1 MALSIG
7 SIDRRW
13 LVPLKSIDTQASND
27 MAKSP
32 ISPILILDDERRWR
46 GELREVLTD
55 AGFDCMAVSEGE
67 VAVETVRGDL
77 GRKIK
82 LVLADELLLQPDI
95 PNGERQHYQGS
106 DARKHIHA
114 NRPDIQFIVISDLP
128 RLASL
133 EHQDPE
139 QAAIAA
145 LAQRDELSDG
155 ANVIA
160 MFDKIGLANPKT
172 AQARYKKLIEK
183 IRPVLGETK
192 ANVKPAL
199 FIGLGIDRSKYEEL
213 ATAAGIKNGN
223 DFRLYRLCEKYG
235 SDRSRYVDEFLRKQ
249 AFEKGIKPFLEVLA
263 QEGAG
268 AKQPERKLDFGLV
281 QYIRTFIRKPNSAK
295 LLPASMKVGS
305 SEFRVF
311 FMLAY
316 RAEKGDTP
324 LIREQDYVFEDRKGQ
339 VTDLGTGIS
348 EYSLNQSTGNAYDAI
363 DDSEDLDRDDFSGD
377 RHELAQRQVAEDTAY
392 EIDKSSGRRR
402 QKAKISKPQSKL
414 KLPVKR
420 ARDYL
425 KKENLGTL
433 DLHNEA
439 HGDAEKLSVNYVATF
454 STGIILY
461 PVDPIAIPEIDLQDS
476 TKTRLHN

>member
-1 MALSIG
+1 MTKPSI
-7 SIDRRW
+7 
-13 LVPLKSIDTQASND
+13 P
-27 MAKSP
+27 
-32 ISPILILDDERRWR
+32 PILILDDERRWR
-46 GELREVLTD
+46 GELSLVLTE
-55 AGFDCMAVSEGE
+55 AGFDCTAVADGE

-82 LVLADELLLQPDI
+82 LVLADELLLEPDV

-106 DARKHIHA
+106 GVRKRIHA
-114 NRPDIQFIVISDLP
+114 IRPDIQFIVISDLP
-128 RLASL
+128 RIKDR
-133 EHQDPE
+133 ECRDRE
-139 QAAIAA
+139 EGRAAFT
-145 LAQRDELSDG
+145 AQRDELTD
-155 ANVIA
+155 APNVIA
-160 MFDKIGLANPKT
+160 MFDKMNLENPET
-172 AQARYKKLIEK
+172 SQARYEVLKKK
-183 IRPVLGETK
+183 IRSVLGETK
-192 ANVKPAL
+192 ANLKPAL
-199 FIGLGIDRSKYEEL
+199 FIGLGIDRSQYENL
-213 ATAAGIKNGN
+213 AKVAGIKNGD
-223 DFRLYRLCEKYG
+223 DFRLHKLCEKYG
-235 SDRSRYVDEFLRKQ
+235 SDRSRYVDEFLRKN

-324 LIREQDYVFEDRKGQ
+324 LIRERDYVFEDRKGQ
-339 VTDLGTGIS
+339 VTDLGMGIS
-348 EYSLNQSTGNAYDAI
+348 EYSLSQSIGNAYDAI
-363 DDSEDLDRDDFSGD
+363 DDAEDFDRDDFSFD

-392 EIDKSSGRRR
+392 EIDKSSGRRK
-402 QKAKISKPQSKL
+402 QKAEISKPQSKL

-425 KKENLGTL
+425 NKENLGTL
-433 DLHNEA
+433 ELHNEA
-439 HGDAEKLSVNYVATF
+439 HGDADKLSVHYVATF

-461 PVDPIAIPEIDLQDS
+461 PVDPVAIPAIAPKDS
-476 TKTRLHN
+476 TKTRLRK

>member
-1 MALSIG
+1 MAI
-7 SIDRRW
+7 
-13 LVPLKSIDTQASND
+13 
-27 MAKSP
+27 
-32 ISPILILDDERRWR
+32 
-46 GELREVLTD
+46 
-55 AGFDCMAVSEGE
+55 SEGE
-67 VAVETVRGDL
+67 VAVEKVRGDL

-82 LVLADELLLQPDI
+82 LVLADELLLAPDV

-106 DARKHIHA
+106 DVRKRIHA
-114 NRPDIQFIVISDLP
+114 IRPDIQFIVISDLP

-172 AQARYKKLIEK
+172 SHDRYKVLIKK
-183 IRPVLGETK
+183 IRSVLGETK
-192 ANVKPAL
+192 ANIKPAL
-199 FIGLGIDRSKYEEL
+199 FIGLGIDRPYYEEL
-213 ATAAGIKNGN
+213 AKAAGIKNGD
-223 DFRLYRLCEKYG
+223 DFRLYKLFEKYG
-235 SDRSRYVDEFLRKQ
+235 GDRKKDVEEFLRKQ
-249 AFEKGIKPFLEVLA
+249 AFEKGIKPFLELLA

-268 AKQPERKLDFGLV
+268 AKKPERKLDFGSV
-281 QYIRTFIRKPNSAK
+281 KCIRTFIRKPNLAK
-295 LLPASMKVGS
+295 IQESSMKVGS

-339 VTDLGTGIS
+339 VTDLGMGIS
-348 EYSLNQSTGNAYDAI
+348 QYSLNQSTGNAYDAI
-363 DDSEDLDRDDFSGD
+363 DDGEDLDRDDFSGD

-392 EIDKSSGRRR
+392 EFDKSSGRRR
-402 QKAKISKPQSKL
+402 QKAEISKPQSKL
-414 KLPVKR
+414 KLPIKR

-461 PVDPIAIPEIDLQDS
+461 PVDPVAIPAIASKDS

>member
-1 MALSIG
+1 MAQPS
-7 SIDRRW
+7 
-13 LVPLKSIDTQASND
+13 VP
-27 MAKSP
+27 
-32 ISPILILDDERRWR
+32 PILILDDERRWR

-55 AGFDCMAVSEGE
+55 AGFDCMAVSEGK

-77 GRKIK
+77 SHKIK
-82 LVLADELLLQPDI
+82 LVLADELLLEPDVA
-95 PNGERQHYQGS
+95 NGERQHYQGS
-106 DARKHIHA
+106 DVRKRIHVM
-114 NRPDIQFIVISDLP
+114 RPDIQFIVISDLP

-145 LAQRDELSDG
+145 LAQKDRLSDG
-155 ANVIA
+155 ANVIT
-160 MFDKIGLANPKT
+160 MFDKISLANPKT
-172 AQARYKKLIEK
+172 AHDRYKVLIKK
-183 IRPVLGETK
+183 IRSVLGETK
-192 ANVKPAL
+192 ANIKPAL

-213 ATAAGIKNGN
+213 ATAAGIKNG
-223 DFRLYRLCEKYG
+223 DEFRLYKLCEKYG
-235 SDRSRYVDEFLRKQ
+235 GDRSRYVDEFLRKN
-249 AFEKGIKPFLEVLA
+249 AFEKGIKSFLEVLA

-295 LLPASMKVGS
+295 LMPASMKVGS

-316 RAEKGDTP
+316 RAEKGETP

-339 VTDLGTGIS
+339 VTDLGMGIS
-348 EYSLNQSTGNAYDAI
+348 QYSLSQSTGDAYDAI
-363 DDSEDLDRDDFSGD
+363 DDGEDLDRDDFFGD
-377 RHELAQRQVAEDTAY
+377 RYELAQRQVAEDTAY
-392 EIDKSSGRRR
+392 EFDKSNGRRK
-402 QKAKISKPQSKL
+402 QKAEISKPQSKL

-425 KKENLGTL
+425 NKENLGTL
-433 DLHNEA
+433 ELHNEA
-439 HGDAEKLSVNYVATF
+439 HGDADKLSVNYVATF

-461 PVDPIAIPEIDLQDS
+461 PVDSVAIPAIAPKDS
-476 TKTRLHN
+476 TKTRLHK